1 MANVFYCRNCYKQVP
16 ANRQGNNEFCCD
28 ECEKQYKFRHNSTD
42 VKSCGRCGAT
52 DKEVHEYAVGDSKV
66 TLCNDCARKMQG
78 IVTDTVNEFTGM
90 ENFELA
96 AKHIIMGLHDLG
108 FDTDWDNFHDTP
120 KRFARAYCEIFSGCK
135 DTDAQVKHILSTSFP
150 SQGSENMVVA
160 KDIVCFSACPHHLL
174 PVEYHVCV
182 GYIPKEGGNVLGIS
196 KLARLVNVLAK
207 RPALQGSACEQRTH
221 AHEGAGDGCAL
232 NHRSPAAI
240 PAGRR
245 SAILHTTLRGLWSAQ
260 CCRPACPLAG
270 QGSACSG
277 RIGRLFVRGHTGA
290 D

>member
-16 ANRQGNNEFCCD
+16 ASKEGNNEFCCD

-42 VKSCGRCGAT
+42 VKSCGRCGGT
-52 DKEVHEYAVGDSKV
+52 DTEVHEYAVGDSKV

-207 RPALQGSACEQRTH
+207 RPALQETFTQEICDSLDLVGALGSIALV
-221 AHEGAGDGCAL
+221 EGQHMCMRMRGARATNTSITTTSVSGYFKDNPSTKQEFL
-232 NHRSPAAI
+232 NNVSDR
-240 PAGRR
+240 
-245 SAILHTTLRGLWSAQ
+245 LKFRG
-260 CCRPACPLAG
+260 
-270 QGSACSG
+270 
-277 RIGRLFVRGHTGA
+277 
-290 D
+290 

>member
-16 ANRQGNNEFCCD
+16 ASREGNNEFCCD

-42 VKSCGRCGAT
+42 VKSCGRCGRT
-52 DKEVHEYAVGDSKV
+52 DKEVHRYAVGDSKV

-207 RPALQGSACEQRTH
+207 RPALQETFTQEICDALDSVGALGSIALV
-221 AHEGAGDGCAL
+221 EGQHMCMRMRGAKATNTSITTTSVSGYFKDNPSTKQEFL
-232 NHRSPAAI
+232 NNVSDR
-240 PAGRR
+240 
-245 SAILHTTLRGLWSAQ
+245 LKFRG
-260 CCRPACPLAG
+260 
-270 QGSACSG
+270 
-277 RIGRLFVRGHTGA
+277 
-290 D
+290 

>member
-16 ANRQGNNEFCCD
+16 ANREGNNEFCCD

-120 KRFARAYCEIFSGCK
+120 KRFSRAYCEIFSGCK

-207 RPALQGSACEQRTH
+207 RPALQETFTQEICDSLDSVGALGSIALV
-221 AHEGAGDGCAL
+221 EGQHMCMRMRGAKATNTSITTTSVSGYFKDNPSTKQEFL
-232 NHRSPAAI
+232 NNVSDR
-240 PAGRR
+240 
-245 SAILHTTLRGLWSAQ
+245 LKFRG
-260 CCRPACPLAG
+260 
-270 QGSACSG
+270 
-277 RIGRLFVRGHTGA
+277 
-290 D
+290 

>member
-1 MANVFYCRNCYKQVP
+1 MNNVFYCRNCYKQVP
-16 ANRQGNNEFCCD
+16 VDREGDNKFCCD
-28 ECEKQYKFRHNSTD
+28 ECEKQYKFRHNTTNAA
-42 VKSCGRCGAT
+42 SCGRCGRT
-52 DKEVHEYAVGDSKV
+52 DKEVHEYAVGESRV
-66 TLCNDCARKMQG
+66 TLCNDCVRKMQD

-108 FDTDWDNFHDTP
+108 FETDWDNFHDTP
-120 KRFARAYCEIFSGCK
+120 KRFARASCEIFSGCK

-207 RPALQGSACEQRTH
+207 RPALQETFTQGICDALDSVGALGSIALV
-221 AHEGAGDGCAL
+221 EGQHMCMRMRGAKATNTSITTTSVSGYFKDSSTTKQEFL
-232 NHRSPAAI
+232 NNVSDR
-240 PAGRR
+240 
-245 SAILHTTLRGLWSAQ
+245 LKFRG
-260 CCRPACPLAG
+260 
-270 QGSACSG
+270 
-277 RIGRLFVRGHTGA
+277 
-290 D
+290 

>member
-1 MANVFYCRNCYKQVP
+1 MNNVSYCRNCYKQVP
-16 ANRQGNNEFCCD
+16 VDREGDNKFCCD
-28 ECEKQYKFRHNSTD
+28 ECDKQYKFRHNTTNTT
-42 VKSCGRCGAT
+42 SCGRCGRT
-52 DKEVHEYAVGDSKV
+52 DKEVHEYAVGDSRV
-66 TLCNDCARKMQG
+66 TLCNDCAKKMQG

-108 FDTDWDNFHDTP
+108 FETDWDNFHDTP

-207 RPALQGSACEQRTH
+207 RPALQETFTQEICDALDSVGALGSIALV
-221 AHEGAGDGCAL
+221 EGQHMCMRMRGAKATNTSITTTSVSGYFKDNPSTKQEFL
-232 NHRSPAAI
+232 NNVSDR
-240 PAGRR
+240 
-245 SAILHTTLRGLWSAQ
+245 LKFRG
-260 CCRPACPLAG
+260 
-270 QGSACSG
+270 
-277 RIGRLFVRGHTGA
+277 
-290 D
+290 

>member
-1 MANVFYCRNCYKQVP
+1 MSNVFYCRNCYKQVP
-16 ANRQGNNEFCCD
+16 ANREGNNEFCCD

-52 DKEVHEYAVGDSKV
+52 DKEVHEYVVGDSKV

-96 AKHIIMGLHDLG
+96 AKHIIMGLHDMG

-207 RPALQGSACEQRTH
+207 RPALQETFTQEICDSLDSVGALGSIALV
-221 AHEGAGDGCAL
+221 EGQHMCMRMRGAKATNTSITTTSVSGYFKDNTSTKQEFL
-232 NHRSPAAI
+232 NNVSDR
-240 PAGRR
+240 
-245 SAILHTTLRGLWSAQ
+245 LKFRG
-260 CCRPACPLAG
+260 
-270 QGSACSG
+270 
-277 RIGRLFVRGHTGA
+277 
-290 D
+290 

>member
-1 MANVFYCRNCYKQVP
+1 MSNVFYCRNCYKQVP
-16 ANRQGNNEFCCD
+16 ANREGNNEFCCD
-28 ECEKQYKFRHNSTD
+28 ECEKQYKFRHNFTD

-207 RPALQGSACEQRTH
+207 RPALQETFTQEICDSLDSVGALGSIALV
-221 AHEGAGDGCAL
+221 EGQHMCMRMRGAKATNTSITTTSVSGYFKDNTSTKQEFL
-232 NHRSPAAI
+232 NNVSDR
-240 PAGRR
+240 
-245 SAILHTTLRGLWSAQ
+245 LKFRG
-260 CCRPACPLAG
+260 
-270 QGSACSG
+270 
-277 RIGRLFVRGHTGA
+277 
-290 D
+290 

>member
-1 MANVFYCRNCYKQVP
+1 MTNVFYCRNCYKQVP
-16 ANRQGNNEFCCD
+16 ANREGNNEFCCD

-42 VKSCGRCGAT
+42 VKSCGRCGGT

-135 DTDAQVKHILSTSFP
+135 DTDTQVKHILSTSFP

-207 RPALQGSACEQRTH
+207 RPALQETFTQEICDALDSVGALGSIALV
-221 AHEGAGDGCAL
+221 EGQHMCMRMRGAKATNTSITTTSVSGYFKDNPSTKQEFL
-232 NHRSPAAI
+232 NNVSDR
-240 PAGRR
+240 
-245 SAILHTTLRGLWSAQ
+245 LKFRG
-260 CCRPACPLAG
+260 
-270 QGSACSG
+270 
-277 RIGRLFVRGHTGA
+277 
-290 D
+290 

>member
-1 MANVFYCRNCYKQVP
+1 MVDVFYCRNCYKQVP
-16 ANRQGNNEFCCD
+16 TDREGNNEFCCD

-42 VKSCGRCGAT
+42 VESCGRCGRT
-52 DKEVHEYAVGDSKV
+52 DKEVHEYAVGDSRV

-108 FDTDWDNFHDTP
+108 FNTDWDNFHDTP

-135 DTDAQVKHILSTSFP
+135 DTDAQVKQILSTSFP

-207 RPALQGSACEQRTH
+207 RPALQETFTQEICDSLDSVGALGSIALV
-221 AHEGAGDGCAL
+221 EGQHMCMRMRGAKATNTSITTTSVSGYFKDNPSTKQEFL
-232 NHRSPAAI
+232 NNVSDR
-240 PAGRR
+240 
-245 SAILHTTLRGLWSAQ
+245 LKFRG
-260 CCRPACPLAG
+260 
-270 QGSACSG
+270 
-277 RIGRLFVRGHTGA
+277 
-290 D
+290 

>member
-1 MANVFYCRNCYKQVP
+1 MASIRYCRNCYKPVP
-16 ANRQGNNEFCCD
+16 ASREGNNEFCCD

-42 VKSCGRCGAT
+42 VKSCDRCGGT

-66 TLCNDCARKMQG
+66 TLCNDCASKMQG

-207 RPALQGSACEQRTH
+207 RPALQETFTQEICDALDSVGALGSIALV
-221 AHEGAGDGCAL
+221 EGQHMCMRMRGAKATNTSITTTSVSGYFKDNPSTKQEFL
-232 NHRSPAAI
+232 NNVSDR
-240 PAGRR
+240 
-245 SAILHTTLRGLWSAQ
+245 LKFRG
-260 CCRPACPLAG
+260 
-270 QGSACSG
+270 
-277 RIGRLFVRGHTGA
+277 
-290 D
+290 

>member
-16 ANRQGNNEFCCD
+16 ANREGNNEFCCD

-42 VKSCGRCGAT
+42 VKSCGRCGGT

-207 RPALQGSACEQRTH
+207 RPALQETFTQEICDSLDSVGALGSIALV
-221 AHEGAGDGCAL
+221 EGQHMCMRMRGAKATNTSITTTSVSGYFKDNPSTKQEFL
-232 NHRSPAAI
+232 NNVSDR
-240 PAGRR
+240 
-245 SAILHTTLRGLWSAQ
+245 LKFRG
-260 CCRPACPLAG
+260 
-270 QGSACSG
+270 
-277 RIGRLFVRGHTGA
+277 
-290 D
+290 